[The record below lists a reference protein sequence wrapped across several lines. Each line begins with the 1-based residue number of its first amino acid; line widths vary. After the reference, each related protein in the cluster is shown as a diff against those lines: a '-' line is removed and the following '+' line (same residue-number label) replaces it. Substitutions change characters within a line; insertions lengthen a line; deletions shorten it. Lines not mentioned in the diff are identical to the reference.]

1 MFFDKI
7 LDAFKLENLFPEK
20 YQNERVLNP
29 IEHNIKP
36 SLDSNQQLLL
46 LKNYW
51 LRSNDYLKTEIT
63 YRTASFKEKEYFA
76 LIDILSC
83 FSKGA
88 RNPDNFSPI
97 MLDELGITNWN
108 TYFNNLVKKDYLR
121 SANINEILNANYS
134 LNDLK
139 VIADSVGVIKKGK
152 KAELAARIAPQLPA
166 EQVEQMIAETNLYSI
181 SSKGKQVLIE
191 NEDYIL
197 FHKYRH
203 IISLA
208 EFNDNR
214 FPDGTHRRN
223 FYDTMFQA
231 LSNRVYFYEANR
243 NWELLY
249 ITHIY
254 TYNLLVDESKKTDHT
269 IHYDVILNHYIEYL
283 YLLTCFCR
291 HMCWAVKNKIFS
303 NSLGGYVVP
312 QPDAYVHKLADF
324 ESSINYELI
333 FCNKP
338 PSLLTNQEFKSYV
351 HELLNEP
358 MFNNGKWNSLLQ
370 KRVSDFYK
378 LLK

>member
-20 YQNERVLNP
+20 YQNERVLKP

-97 MLDELGITNWN
+97 ILGELGITNWN

-152 KAELAARIAPQLPA
+152 KADLAARIAPQLPA
-166 EQVEQMIAETNLYSI
+166 EQVEQMIDETNLYSI
-181 SSKGKQVLIE
+181 SSKGKQVLIG

-214 FPDGTHRRN
+214 FPGGTHRRN

-243 NWELLY
+243 NWELLC

-254 TYNLLVDESKKTDHT
+254 TYNLLVDESKKTDHI

-291 HMCWAVKNKIFS
+291 HMRWAVKNKIFS

-312 QPDAYVHKLADF
+312 QPDAYVHKLSDY

-338 PSLLTNQEFKSYV
+338 PGLLTNQEFKSYV

-358 MFNNGKWNSLLQ
+358 MFNNGKWNCLLQ

>member
-7 LDAFKLENLFPEK
+7 LDAFKLENLFPRN
-20 YQNERVLNP
+20 YQNEHVSNQ
-29 IEHNIKP
+29 IENEIAP
-36 SLDSNQQLLL
+36 NLDSTQQLFLI
-46 LKNYW
+46 KKYW
-51 LRSNDYLKTEIT
+51 LRSNDYHKTEMT
-63 YRTASFKEKEYFA
+63 YRTTSSKEKKSFA
-76 LIDILSC
+76 LIDILSY

-88 RNPDNFSPI
+88 RNPNNFSRLI
-97 MLDELGITNWN
+97 LNELGVANWN
-108 TYFNNLVKKDYLR
+108 AYFNGLIKKGYLQH
-121 SANINEILNANYS
+121 ANIIEILNVNYS

-139 VIADSVGVIKKGK
+139 VIAESVGVIKKGK
-152 KAELAARIAPQLPA
+152 KAEIAARIAPLLPA
-166 EQVEQMIAETNLYSI
+166 HQVEQIIGETNLYSI
-181 SSKGKQVLIE
+181 SPKGRQILTE

-231 LSNRVYFYEANR
+231 LSNRLFFFESNR
-243 NWELLY
+243 DWESLC
-249 ITHIY
+249 ITHVYI
-254 TYNLLVDESKKTDHT
+254 YNLLVDELKNTKHP
-269 IHYDVILNHYIEYL
+269 IYYDVILNHYVEYL
-283 YLLTCFCR
+283 YLFTCFCR

-303 NSLGGYVVP
+303 NSLGGYVLP
-312 QPDAYVHKLADF
+312 QPDSYIYKLADY
-324 ESSINYELI
+324 EATINYELI

-358 MFNNGKWNSLLQ
+358 MFDNDKWNSLLQ
-370 KRVSDFYK
+370 KRVRDFYK

>member
-20 YQNERVLNP
+20 YQNERVLKP

-63 YRTASFKEKEYFA
+63 YRTASFKEKEDFA

-88 RNPDNFSPI
+88 RNPNKFSPI
-97 MLDELGITNWN
+97 ILGELGITNWN

-152 KAELAARIAPQLPA
+152 KADLAARIAPQLPA
-166 EQVEQMIAETNLYSI
+166 EQVEQMIDETNLYSI
-181 SSKGKQVLIE
+181 SSKGKQVLIG

-214 FPDGTHRRN
+214 FPGGTHRRN

-243 NWELLY
+243 NWELLC

-254 TYNLLVDESKKTDHT
+254 TYNLLVDESKK
-269 IHYDVILNHYIEYL
+269 N
-283 YLLTCFCR
+283 
-291 HMCWAVKNKIFS
+291 
-303 NSLGGYVVP
+303 
-312 QPDAYVHKLADF
+312 
-324 ESSINYELI
+324 
-333 FCNKP
+333 
-338 PSLLTNQEFKSYV
+338 
-351 HELLNEP
+351 
-358 MFNNGKWNSLLQ
+358 
-370 KRVSDFYK
+370 
-378 LLK
+378 

>member
-20 YQNERVLNP
+20 YQNERVLKP

-63 YRTASFKEKEYFA
+63 YRTASFKEKEDFA

-88 RNPDNFSPI
+88 RNPNKFSPI
-97 MLDELGITNWN
+97 ILGELGITNWN

-152 KAELAARIAPQLPA
+152 KADLAARIAPQLPA
-166 EQVEQMIAETNLYSI
+166 EQVEQMIDETNLYSI
-181 SSKGKQVLIE
+181 SSKGKQVLIG

-254 TYNLLVDESKKTDHT
+254 IYNLLVDESKKTDHI

-291 HMCWAVKNKIFS
+291 HMRWAVKNKIFS

-312 QPDAYVHKLADF
+312 QPDAYVHKLSDY

-338 PSLLTNQEFKSYV
+338 PGLLTNQEFKSYV

-358 MFNNGKWNSLLQ
+358 MFNNGKWNCLLQ

>member
-20 YQNERVLNP
+20 YQNERVLKP

-63 YRTASFKEKEYFA
+63 YRTASFKEKEDFA

-88 RNPDNFSPI
+88 RNPNKFSPI
-97 MLDELGITNWN
+97 ILGELGITNWN

-152 KAELAARIAPQLPA
+152 KADLAARIAPQLPA
-166 EQVEQMIAETNLYSI
+166 EQVEQMIDETNLYSI
-181 SSKGKQVLIE
+181 SSKGKQVLIG

-214 FPDGTHRRN
+214 FPGGTHRRN

-254 TYNLLVDESKKTDHT
+254 IYNLLVDESKKTDHI

-291 HMCWAVKNKIFS
+291 HMRWAVKNKIFS

-312 QPDAYVHKLADF
+312 QPDAYVHKLSDY

-338 PSLLTNQEFKSYV
+338 PGLLTNQEFKSYV

-358 MFNNGKWNSLLQ
+358 MFNNGKWNCLLQ